1 MEHIAYIMRDTKY
14 RLDHVY
20 TTYYTCLVMH
30 ILTGQHFITSN
41 FLIIIDCPEKKNII
55 SPNFLSSYMNQQM
68 QNHLSRCRM
77 I

>member
-1 MEHIAYIMRDTKY
+1 MRDTKY

-41 FLIIIDCPEKKNII
+41 FLIIIDCPEKKKEKI
-55 SPNFLSSYMNQQM
+55 LLVQTSY
-68 QNHLSRCRM
+68 RRT
-77 I
+77 